1 MDVTFV
7 DEQPHQ
13 KARPFL
19 DDILSKGT
27 ERIMIACAFCTGA
40 GVVLLQR
47 HLARLRR
54 PGSCLVVSSEP
65 PTDMLA
71 VNELAK
77 AAPDRVWV
85 HTTGRLPQ
93 EKKVGGA
100 LMHSKVFYAEAPDK
114 CWLWVGSHNL
124 TARATEGA
132 NLEAALMLSGH
143 PTEEPFVAARAH
155 IQACRQESSRAPLE
169 VPPTP
174 EGDSVDIVVIHAE
187 TVVLPTATPVWH
199 AQMGL
204 VSAEYD
210 WLLKPPADVRLHLY
224 HPGALKNGW
233 QSATPWASHQG
244 TLTGLNF
251 TAIHPS
257 DPGGPAQ
264 WDSRY
269 YSITDNG
276 TALWFADKPLP
287 SVGIVTQGLI
297 NIQGP
302 AEPDEA
308 FLSARP
314 KTETRDDVRDFVL
327 GDIDPDFVRFF
338 TRESVQD
345 GKLVYEL
352 RRRGDP
358 NWIVP
363 LQDLRSKDRL
373 MLESEAG
380 LMRVPMKQMQFEDS
394 ERRRHPLIMRAK
406 FRWRKRPGLE

>member
-7 DEQPHQ
+7 DEHPHQ
-13 KARPFL
+13 KARPVL
-19 DDILSKGT
+19 DDVLSKGT

-54 PGSCLVVSSEP
+54 PGSCLIVSSEP
-65 PTDMLA
+65 PTDMVAL
-71 VNELAK
+71 NELAK

-100 LMHSKVFYAEAPDK
+100 LMHSKVFYAEAPEK

-132 NLEAALMLSGH
+132 NLEAALMVSGH
-143 PTEEPFVAARAH
+143 PSEAPFVAARAH
-155 IQACRQESSRAPLE
+155 IEACRQECSLAPIE
-169 VPPTP
+169 VPPPP

-187 TVVLPTATPVWH
+187 TAVLPTATPVWH

-204 VSAEYD
+204 ASAEYD
-210 WLLKPPADVRLHLY
+210 WLLRPPADVRLHLY
-224 HPGALKNGW
+224 HPGALKTGW
-233 QSATPWASHQG
+233 QTARPWTSFRG
-244 TLTGLNF
+244 TLTGLNL
-251 TAIHPS
+251 TEIHPT

-264 WDSRY
+264 WDNGY
-269 YSITDNG
+269 YSITDEG
-276 TALWFADKPLP
+276 TGLWFADKPLP
-287 SVGIVTQGLI
+287 SIGIVTQALL

-302 AEPDEA
+302 ADPDEA

-314 KTETRDDVRDFVL
+314 KTQTRDDVSSFVL
-327 GDIDPDFVRFF
+327 GEVDRDLTRFF
-338 TRESVQD
+338 TSESVQH

-363 LQDLRSKDRL
+363 LQDLRPGDRQ
-373 MLESEAG
+373 MLESAAE
-380 LMRVPMKQMQFEDS
+380 LMHVPMKEMQFGAS
-394 ERRRHPLIMRAK
+394 EPRRHPLIMRAK
-406 FRWRKRPGLE
+406 FRWRKPRRLE